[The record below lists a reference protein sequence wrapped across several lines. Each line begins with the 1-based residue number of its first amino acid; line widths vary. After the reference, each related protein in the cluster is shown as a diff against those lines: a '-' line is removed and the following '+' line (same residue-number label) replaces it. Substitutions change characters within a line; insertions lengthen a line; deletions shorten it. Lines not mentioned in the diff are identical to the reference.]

1 MQAAQAIARDCVVS
15 IHYTLTSDAGEVLDS
30 SSGGDPLAYLQGH
43 GNLIPG
49 LERELEGKKAGDAL
63 RVRIAPTDA
72 YGEQDAALI
81 QEVPRSAFGADTN
94 LHVGMQFH
102 AESNHGTRT
111 VTITKVLGDTITVDG
126 NHPLAGQ
133 HLNFDVQVVAVR
145 AATQEE
151 LSHGHVHGPG
161 GHHHH

>member
-1 MQAAQAIARDCVVS
+1 MQIAQDSVVS

-30 SSGGDPLAYLQGH
+30 SSGGAPLAYLQGH

-49 LERELEGKKAGDAL
+49 LERELEGKRTGDRL
-63 RVRIAPTDA
+63 KVRIAPADA
-72 YGEQDAALI
+72 YGEHDEQLVQD
-81 QEVPRSAFGADTN
+81 VPRAAFQGVADIQ
-94 LHVGMQFH
+94 VGMQFQ
-102 AESNHGTRT
+102 AQSNYGPRT
-111 VTITKVLGDTITVDG
+111 VTITKVAGDTITVDG

-133 HLNFDVQVVAVR
+133 HLNFDVEVTDVR

-161 GHHHH
+161 GHHH